1 MKKPDARGYFGEFGG
16 RFVPEVLIA
25 ALDQL
30 ERAIES
36 AFADPSFWNE
46 YNAVLRDFVGRPS
59 PLYRCDRY
67 VAGISAA
74 PLLMK
79 REDTN
84 HTGAHKIN
92 NTVGQALLALRMGK
106 RRLLAE
112 TGAGQHGVATATVG
126 AKFGL
131 PVDVYMGARD
141 VERQALNVHVMRLLG
156 ATVHP
161 VESGTQ
167 TLKDATNEAFR
178 VWAERVDDTFYVI
191 GSVVG
196 AHPYPYLVREF
207 QKVVGVEARHQVME
221 RYGRLPSD
229 VVACVGGGSN
239 AIGIFAGFVDDPDVK
254 LWGVEAGGE
263 GIESGKTAAS
273 LGAGTVGILHGSR
286 SYLLQSDEG
295 QVSETYSTAAGLDYP
310 GVGPEHAFLME
321 SGRATYVN
329 VTDAEA
335 IDAFGEF
342 ARSEGIVP
350 ALESAHAIAFAR
362 KLSRATRCRGS
373 YFSQFERPRRQRSRA
388 MSAMLARMFERAK
401 RERRVAFI
409 PYVMAGDPNLATT
422 EAILDAL
429 SAAGADAIE
438 VGIPYSDPLAD
449 GPTIASAGARALSNG
464 TSVSDVFALVR
475 RCARGSPLLLF
486 TYFNPV
492 YQFGVTRFA
501 QEAATGRRRRCDRS
515 RLRARGIGRAA
526 QRAGELAV
534 WRCRCS
540 SLLRRRRNAR
550 NASPKPPRAS
560 FTSSR
565 ALA

>member
-1 MKKPDARGYFGEFGG
+1 MKQPDARGYFGRFGG

-25 ALDQL
+25 ALDAL
-30 ERAIES
+30 ERAMTQ
-36 AFADPSFWNE
+36 AFADRAFWDE
-46 YNAVLRDFVGRPS
+46 YGAVLRDFVGRPS
-59 PLYRCDRY
+59 PLYRCERY
-67 VAGISAA
+67 SADVSRA

-92 NTVGQALLALRMGK
+92 NTVGQALLARRMSK

-156 ATVHP
+156 ASVHA
-161 VESGTQ
+161 VTGGTQ

-196 AHPYPYLVREF
+196 AHPYPYLVREL
-207 QKVVGVEARHQVME
+207 QKVIGVEARSQVLE

-239 AIGIFAGFVDDPDVK
+239 AIGIFSGFAGDPHVR

-263 GIESGKTAAS
+263 GVESGRTAAS
-273 LGAGTVGILHGSR
+273 LGIGSVGVLHGSR
-286 SYLLQSDEG
+286 SYLLQSDDG
-295 QVSETYSTAAGLDYP
+295 QVLPTHSIGAGLDYP
-310 GVGPEHAFLME
+310 GVGPEHAFLKE
-321 SGRATYVN
+321 AGRATYVS

-335 IDAFGEF
+335 IAAFNEF

-362 KLSRATRCRGS
+362 KLAAERGPDDLILVNLS
-373 YFSQFERPRRQRSRA
+373 GRGDKD
-388 MSAMLARMFERAK
+388 LAR
-401 RERRVAFI
+401 
-409 PYVMAGDPNLATT
+409 
-422 EAILDAL
+422 
-429 SAAGADAIE
+429 
-438 VGIPYSDPLAD
+438 
-449 GPTIASAGARALSNG
+449 
-464 TSVSDVFALVR
+464 
-475 RCARGSPLLLF
+475 
-486 TYFNPV
+486 
-492 YQFGVTRFA
+492 
-501 QEAATGRRRRCDRS
+501 
-515 RLRARGIGRAA
+515 
-526 QRAGELAV
+526 
-534 WRCRCS
+534 
-540 SLLRRRRNAR
+540 
-550 NASPKPPRAS
+550 
-560 FTSSR
+560 
-565 ALA
+565 